1 MLAVSCVCR
10 KTGAG
15 VVGIAALSLLLLA
28 SAQRE
33 LSAGETDRPP
43 NVLFIMADDLNT
55 NLGCYGHEIVRSP
68 NIDRLASRGVRF
80 DRAYCNYPVCN
91 PSRTSL
97 LSGYRP
103 DVTGIIDNKTPP
115 RTHLGNVVF
124 LPQHFRQ
131 HGYRVMKVGKI
142 FHTGDAFEDL
152 ASWDIDE
159 RETREAKNPPEPQI
173 ARRQGEGGI
182 VLDAPDAET
191 WDGHVARRAVEL
203 LAGATKGES
212 PIFLAVGFRRP
223 HTPYIAPRP
232 YFDLYPPASIPLISE
247 PAEHLQHIPP
257 LALTR
262 KKDEPPLSDDL
273 RRETTAAYYASISF
287 MDAQVGFLLAAL
299 DRLDLWRSTVVV
311 FVSDHGYHLGEHGG
325 LKHKM
330 TLFEESVRVPLV
342 IAAPNAAADVSTDG
356 IVELVD
362 LYPTL
367 ADLCG
372 LPAPQGR
379 PGKSLSPLLHGSLDE
394 WTKQAAFTVV
404 ARDGTRD
411 VSDTLDRSKLGRSV
425 RTARWRY
432 TEWHD
437 GTRELYDHQADP
449 HEYRNLAADEEL
461 ADTVTKLSKLIA
473 DNLTATTTATAP

>member
-1 MLAVSCVCR
+1 MVTLAV
-10 KTGAG
+10 TAIAG
-15 VVGIAALSLLLLA
+15 LMCCP
-28 SAQRE
+28 
-33 LSAGETDRPP
+33 AGGRTFADEPTRPH
-43 NVLFIMADDLNT
+43 VLFIMADDLN
-55 NLGCYGHEIVRSP
+55 NSLGCYGHPLVRSP
-68 NIDRLASRGVRF
+68 NIDRLAERGVRF

-103 DVTGIIDNKTPP
+103 DVTGVVDNKTPP

-124 LPQHFRQ
+124 LPQYFRQ
-131 HGYRVMKVGKI
+131 HGYRVLKVGKI
-142 FHTGDAFEDL
+142 FHTGDEFEDL

-159 RETREAKNPPEPQI
+159 RETREAKNPPETQI
-173 ARRQGEGGI
+173 VRRQGEGGI

-203 LAGATKGES
+203 LEAAVQGDS
-212 PIFLAVGFRRP
+212 PVFLAVGFRRP
-223 HTPYIAPRP
+223 HTPYIAPRQ
-232 YFDLYPPASIPLISE
+232 YFDLYPPATIPLVVE

-262 KKDEPPLSDDL
+262 EKNAPPLADDV

-287 MDAQVGFLLAAL
+287 MDAQLGLLWAAL
-299 DRLDLWRSTVVV
+299 DRLDLWRHTVVV

-330 TLFEESVRVPLV
+330 TLFEEAARVPLL
-342 IAAPNAAADVSTDG
+342 IAAPNSAAGVSTDG

-379 PGKSLSPLLHGSLDE
+379 PGTSLSPLVHHSPDE
-394 WTKQAAFTVV
+394 WTKQAAFTLVSRV
-404 ARDGTRD
+404 GTRPA
-411 VSDTLDRSKLGRSV
+411 TEPLDPDKLGRSV
-425 RTARWRY
+425 RTPRWRY
-432 TEWHD
+432 TEWYD
-437 GTRELYDHQADP
+437 GTRELYDHEADP
-449 HEYRNLAADEEL
+449 HEYRNLAADAQHAETIARLSALL
-461 ADTVTKLSKLIA
+461 AS
-473 DNLTATTTATAP
+473 NLAGAPASAAP